1 MRNEKIEINNYQQ
14 LKQLVSHTLCRQND
28 FEEGIF
34 QITERLLKKGNHIC
48 GIFFCLHGPRSV
60 KLTAVWEMESNTIL
74 FYSAT
79 GERFQRIWISPPRK
93 LPVRKCD

>member
-1 MRNEKIEINNYQQ
+1 MHNEKIEISNYHQ

-34 QITERLLKKGNHIC
+34 QITERVLKKGDQVC

-60 KLTAVWEMESNTIL
+60 KLTAVWDMESNAIL

-79 GERFQRIWISPPRK
+79 GERFQRIRISAPRQ
-93 LPVRKCD
+93 LATRK